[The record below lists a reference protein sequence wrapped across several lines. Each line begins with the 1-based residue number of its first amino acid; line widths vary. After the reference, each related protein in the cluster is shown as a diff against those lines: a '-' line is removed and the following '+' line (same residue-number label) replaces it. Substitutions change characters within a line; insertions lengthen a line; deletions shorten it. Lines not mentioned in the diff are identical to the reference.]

1 MRFKVVILLAVMA
14 LVVASCGGG
23 GNGLP
28 ATKTP
33 AAEVESTGGTGDT
46 VAADKNESEN
56 P

>member
-14 LVVASCGGG
+14 LVVASRGGG

-28 ATKTP
+28 ATETP
-33 AAEVESTGGTGDT
+33 AAEAGSNDGTS
-46 VAADKNESEN
+46 ADKSESEN